1 MVVRELKVKDY
12 FGNEREYKLYFN
24 MDEDEIMDFEFGQVK
39 GGISEFYGR
48 ILRAQDIPSIIRA
61 LKSVINVSYGI
72 PSADGEEFQKDPEI
86 TKRFTYTKAYSEF
99 MTKLYTD
106 DEYGQAFLKELFP
119 PEVIQKILDRVEE
132 NNKKRENATVAQ
144 FPNKEEAT
152 IPAAPAPAPTTPGF
166 PTV

>member
-24 MDEDEIMDFEFGQVK
+24 MDENEIMELEFGNIK

-48 ILRAQDIPSIIRA
+48 ILRAQDLPSIIRA
-61 LKSVINVSYGI
+61 LKDVIAASYGI
-72 PSADGEEFQKDPEI
+72 VTADGESFQKSPEI
-86 TKRFTYTKAYSEF
+86 MTQFTYTKAYSEF

-119 PEVIQKILDRVEE
+119 EEIMKKILARLEE
-132 NNKKRENATVAQ
+132 NNKKREAA
-144 FPNKEEAT
+144 EAGQ
-152 IPAAPAPAPTTPGF
+152 IPQVTQTSQQIVQMPPQTP
-166 PTV
+166 VQ